1 VKNLYFI
8 TKIFNAIESRDPYHE
23 LEKAFEEIF
32 LLGCQEQY
40 RQGFE
45 QFVRF
50 MGAVY
55 DYMFDEDQY
64 LDLIRSA
71 DPPPDPGIEIVF
83 ERNGACLAAITY
95 RHRRI
100 IRTITKVKPGQ
111 FILKFKIGR
120 VIWSDELKKEDLIW
134 SEAFPGEGLRLAAET
149 EQPATKASRI
159 IRLFNGEVILRI
171 IPGIEHGNIDILF
184 KGENIG

>member
-1 VKNLYFI
+1 MKNLYFI
-8 TKIFNAIESRDPYHE
+8 PKIFNAIKSRNPYHD
-23 LEKAFEEIF
+23 LEKAFKEI
-32 LLGCQEQY
+32 LSLGCQEQY

-83 ERNGACLAAITY
+83 ERNGVCLATITF

-100 IRTITKVKPGQ
+100 VRAIANVAPGH
-111 FILKFKIGR
+111 FTLKFKIGR

-134 SEAFPGEGLRLAAET
+134 AEAFPGEGLRFAAET

-159 IRLFNGEVILRI
+159 IRLFNGEVILLI
-171 IPGIEHGNIDILF
+171 IPGIEHGSIDILF
-184 KGENIG
+184 KGEKIG

>member
-8 TKIFNAIESRDPYHE
+8 SKIINAIESQDSYHQ
-23 LEKAFEEIF
+23 LSKAFEEI
-32 LLGCQEQY
+32 LSLGCQEQY
-40 RQGFE
+40 REGFE

-55 DYMFDEDQY
+55 DLMFDEDQY

-71 DPPPDPGIEIVF
+71 DPSPDPGIEIVF
-83 ERNGACLAAITY
+83 ERNGVCLATIIY

-100 IRTITKVKPGQ
+100 VRTITNVAPGH
-111 FILKFKIGR
+111 FTLKLAIGR
-120 VIWSDELKKEDLIW
+120 VIWNGEFKKEDLIW
-134 SEAFPGEGLRLAAET
+134 SVAFPGEGLRLAAET
-149 EQPATKASRI
+149 EQPETKASCI
-159 IRLFNGEVILRI
+159 IRLFNGEVILRV

-184 KGENIG
+184 KGEKIG